1 MSVYNGDGRWPA
13 PPISLEVNQMGA
25 IRAGIVGVGPVGDRI
40 YTCVKERGFDLAEP
54 LRVMATRE
62 RVESLG
68 GDEVT
73 VREISEEL
81 FEGLDVVFFAG
92 REGAKGASVQWGQ
105 VAIDAGAYIVDNGG
119 DFRLDDDKPLVVPEV
134 NMDAVTEQTKFICSP
149 NCSTIQMCVAL
160 APLHRVARVKRVVVS
175 TYQSAS
181 GWGARGQE
189 ELNSQIKQLACG
201 CVSEWDPCVFCRPL
215 ALDCIPQI
223 DAFMDNLYTKE
234 ELKMTYETQ
243 KIFSDPGIGVTATAV
258 RVPVEIGHAEAINVE
273 FEGQM
278 DAEQAMQILSDPEQS
293 PGVVVID
300 GPSTDPN
307 YGTARDKVD
316 TGKTPWAGHSYV
328 DERNY
333 PTQADVLRDDYKDAT
348 LVGRIRDDFTR
359 SNTINLWCVSDNLR
373 KGAATNVVQIAEEL
387 IKRGMIG

>member
-1 MSVYNGDGRWPA
+1 
-13 PPISLEVNQMGA
+13 MGA
-25 IRAGIVGVGPVGDRI
+25 IRAGLVGVGPVGDRI
-40 YTCVKERGFDLAEP
+40 YTCVRERHFDLAEP
-54 LRVMATRE
+54 LRVMATHE
-62 RVESLG
+62 RTEQLG
-68 GDEVT
+68 GDEVL

-105 VAIDAGAYIVDNGG
+105 VAIDAGAYVVDNGG
-119 DFRLDDDKPLVVPEV
+119 DFRLDADKPLVVPEV
-134 NMDAVTEQTKFICSP
+134 NMDVVTEQTRFICSP

-160 APLHRVARVKRVVVS
+160 APLHRAAGIKRVVVS
-175 TYQSAS
+175 TYQAAS

-189 ELNSQIKQLACG
+189 ELNSQVKQLACG

-215 ALDCIPQI
+215 ALDCIPHI
-223 DAFMDNLYTKE
+223 DAFMDNFYTKE

-243 KIFSDPGIGVTATAV
+243 KIFGDATIAVTATAV

-273 FEGQM
+273 FNGPM
-278 DAEQAMQILSDPEQS
+278 DAEAATRLLSDPDES

-307 YGTARDKVD
+307 YGTVRDKVD
-316 TGKTPWAGHSYV
+316 TTKAPWAGHSYV
-328 DERNY
+328 DERIY
-333 PTQADVLRDDYKDAT
+333 PSQADILCDCYKDAT
-348 LVGRIRDDFTR
+348 LVGRIRDDFTQP
-359 SNTINLWCVSDNLR
+359 NTINLWCVADNLR

-387 IKRGMIG
+387 IKRGLIG